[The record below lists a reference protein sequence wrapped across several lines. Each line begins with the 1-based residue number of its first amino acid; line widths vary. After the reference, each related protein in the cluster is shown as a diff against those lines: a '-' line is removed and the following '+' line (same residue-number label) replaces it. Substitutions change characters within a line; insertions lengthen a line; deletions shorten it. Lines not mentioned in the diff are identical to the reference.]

1 MRIHQIVVSAAP
13 GDAITNAAMDLRAS
27 LRRLGPSEV
36 FAAFVD
42 PALTGEAHTLSDFPR
57 VAGLADLVV
66 VHVSIGEPVLTE
78 FLADRAEPLAVVYHN
93 MSPAEAFEPWE
104 PRFARLLDEGRR
116 ELADLARRACV
127 AVGVSSY
134 NAAELQAAGFDPVH
148 VVPLAV
154 DVAALVGGE
163 ADPAMTR
170 MLAGLDGPVVLSVG
184 QLLPHK
190 RPDWTLMAYH
200 VLVTHLVPEAWL
212 VMVGPDRLAGYGA
225 ALRDLVRRLSLGRVH
240 ITGAI
245 SQAALV
251 SCYRRAEVFMTASEH
266 EGFCVPLLEAL
277 AFGVPVVARGF
288 AAVPE
293 TLAGAGMVLEPEDGL
308 MVAAEALREVLE
320 VPALRASMVEAGRRR
335 LGSVPAPAARSAMID
350 VLVGALGP
358 PS

>member
-1 MRIHQIVVSAAP
+1 MVSAAP

-27 LRRLGPSEV
+27 LRALGPSEI

-42 PALTGEAHTLSDFPR
+42 PGLAGEAYTLSDFPR

-66 VHVSIGEPVLTE
+66 VHVSIGEPALSE
-78 FLADRAEPLAVVYHN
+78 FLAERVEPLAVVYHN

-104 PRFARLLDEGRR
+104 PRFARLLDDGRR
-116 ELADLARRACV
+116 ELADLARRARV

-134 NAAELQAAGFDPVH
+134 NAADLRAAGFDAVH

-154 DVAALVGGE
+154 DVDTLVGGE
-163 ADPAMTR
+163 ADPAMTE
-170 MLAGLDGPVVLSVG
+170 MLAGLEGPVVLSVG

-200 VLVTHLVPEAWL
+200 VLVTHLVPEAWM
-212 VMVGPDRLAGYGA
+212 VMVGPDRLGGYGA
-225 ALRDLVRRLSLGRVH
+225 ALRDMVRRLSLGRVH
-240 ITGAI
+240 ITGTI

-277 AFGVPVVARGF
+277 AFEVPVVARGF
-288 AAVPE
+288 GAVPE
-293 TLAGAGMVLEPEDGL
+293 TLAGAGLLLGPQDGL
-308 MVAAEALREVLE
+308 MVAAEALREVIE

-335 LGSVPAPAARSAMID
+335 LGALPALAARSAMLE
-350 VLVGALGP
+350 VLVGALGAP
-358 PS
+358 P